1 MIKESVPCI
10 PIEEAEFS
18 VLDVETT
25 GLSARNNHIIEIG
38 IVTVKNLKIAGK
50 FQSLVNP
57 GCKIPYFITQF
68 TGITDEDIIDA
79 PFFSE
84 LADKIENVIGESVI
98 SAHNLSFDDSFL
110 KYEFF
115 RTGREPLSNHKIC
128 TLKIARRLYPSLKSK
143 SLSSVTQYLKL
154 KNSNAHRA
162 LADAEVTA
170 RALIKMIKKLKKEEG
185 IETLDELSSYQS
197 RAVTKSKP
205 VRIKNSLNNDVS
217 SLPNAPGIYYFL
229 NKKNEI
235 IYVGKAKSLG
245 ERIKTYFAP
254 TASKKAKK
262 IVRQAS
268 KLKTEITNSELT
280 ALLTEAET
288 IKLISPKHNS
298 QLKKYGNKYF
308 IRVNKNHKYPKLEIS
323 NYFDFDGNDYFGLFI
338 SRKRADKVMEMID
351 KTFAIRECTD
361 KEFAKKKICFLAD
374 IERCTAPCIKTK
386 DPDYDGELEK
396 VYEFLNGKN
405 QTALDRL
412 LNKMKDYS
420 SKQKYEKAAEVKEL
434 VDLILA
440 QTHKSSLLSEPVNSA
455 NVLFEISESFSKDY
469 LLLISGKPFIKTYI
483 HSKAGLFEEAIDD
496 YFSGNIN
503 LQIMPTE
510 EDLEKMK
517 ISLNWLIKN
526 RNKVR
531 IFYLKDYFSKEEL
544 YNAISKFS
552 KFNDSPDVSFYDI
565 NHLVNGDVLVEQYS
579 AK

>member
-1 MIKESVPCI
+1 MMIKESVPCLS
-10 PIEEAEFS
+10 IEDTEFS

-38 IVTVKNLKIAGK
+38 IVKVKKLKIAGK

-84 LADKIENVIGESVI
+84 LADKIENVIGDSVI

-115 RTGREPLSNHKIC
+115 RTGKEPLSNHKIC
-128 TLKIARRLYPSLKSK
+128 TLRLARRLYPSLKSK
-143 SLSSVTQYLKL
+143 SLSSVTNHLRL
-154 KNSNAHRA
+154 KNSNSHRA

-170 RALIKMIKKLKKEEG
+170 RALIKMIKKLKKDEG
-185 IETLDELSSYQS
+185 IETLDELSAYQS
-197 RAVTKSKP
+197 RVTSKGRP
-205 VRIKNSLNNDVS
+205 KIKKSLNNDVS

-288 IKLISPKHNS
+288 IKLINPKHNS

-323 NYFDFDGNDYFGLFI
+323 NHFDFDGNDYFGLFI

-351 KTFAIRECTD
+351 KTFALRECTD
-361 KEFAKKKICFLAD
+361 KEFAKKKKCFLAD

-386 DPDYDGELEK
+386 DPDYTDELEK
-396 VYEFLNGKN
+396 VYEFLNGNN
-405 QTALDRL
+405 QTALNRL

-469 LLLISGKPFIKTYI
+469 LILISGKPFIKTYI
-483 HSKAGLFEEAIDD
+483 HSKDGLFEEAIDD

-531 IFYLKDYFSKEEL
+531 IIYLKDYCSKEEL
-544 YNAISKFS
+544 YSAISRFS

-565 NHLVNGDVLVEQYS
+565 NHLVNGEVLVE
-579 AK
+579 

>member
-1 MIKESVPCI
+1 MIKENVPCV
-10 PIEEAEFS
+10 PINETEFS

-25 GLSARNNHIIEIG
+25 GLSSRENHVIEIG
-38 IVTVKNLKIAGK
+38 IVKVKNLKIAGK
-50 FQSLVNP
+50 FQSFVNP

-68 TGITDEDIIDA
+68 TGITNEDIADA

-84 LADKIENVIGESVI
+84 LADKIEKVIGDSVI

-143 SLSSVTQYLKL
+143 SLSSITQYLRL

-170 RALIKMIKKLKKEEG
+170 LALIKMIKKLKKDEG
-185 IETLDELSSYQS
+185 IETLDELYSYQNRVS
-197 RAVTKSKP
+197 SKRITK
-205 VRIKNSLNNDVS
+205 IKKSLNNDVS
-217 SLPNAPGIYYFL
+217 SLPNTPGIYYFL

-235 IYVGKAKSLG
+235 IYVGKAKLLG
-245 ERIKTYFAP
+245 ERIKTYFAQ

-262 IVRQAS
+262 IIRQAS
-268 KLKTEITNSELT
+268 KLKTEITNTELT

-288 IKLISPKHNS
+288 IKLVNPKYNS

-308 IRVNKNHKYPKLEIS
+308 IRINKTHNYPKLEIS
-323 NYFDFDGNDYFGLFI
+323 NHFDFDGNDYFGLFI

-351 KTFAIRECTD
+351 KTFTIRECTD
-361 KEFAKKKICFLAD
+361 KEFAKKKKCFLAD

-386 DPDYDGELEK
+386 DPDYSDELEK

-469 LLLISGKPFIKTYI
+469 FLLISGKPFIKTYI
-483 HSKAGLFEEAIDD
+483 HSKDSLFEEAIDD
-496 YFSGNIN
+496 YYSGNVN
-503 LQIMPTE
+503 LQVMPTE

-531 IFYLKDYFSKEEL
+531 IFYLKNYNSKEGL
-544 YNAISKFS
+544 YSAISRFS
-552 KFNDSPDVSFYDI
+552 KFNNSPDITFYDI
-565 NHLVNGDVLVEQYS
+565 NHLVNGDVLVE
-579 AK
+579 

>member
-1 MIKESVPCI
+1 MNKESVPSI
-10 PIEEAEFS
+10 PVEETEFS

-25 GLSARNNHIIEIG
+25 GLSARNNHVIEIG
-38 IVTVKNLKIAGK
+38 IVKVQDLKIAGK
-50 FQSLVNP
+50 FQSLINP

-84 LADKIENVIGESVI
+84 LADKIENVIGDSVI

-115 RTGREPLSNHKIC
+115 RTGKEPLSNHKIC
-128 TLKIARRLYPSLKSK
+128 TLKLARRLYPSLKSK
-143 SLSSVTQYLKL
+143 SLASITQYLRL

-162 LADAEVTA
+162 LADADVTA
-170 RALIKMIKKLKKEEG
+170 RALIKMIKKLKKDEG
-185 IETLDELSSYQS
+185 IETLDELYSYQS
-197 RAVTKSKP
+197 RVTSKG
-205 VRIKNSLNNDVS
+205 RHKIKKSLNNDVS

-235 IYVGKAKSLG
+235 IYVGKAKSLE
-245 ERIKTYFAP
+245 ERIRTYFSP

-262 IVRQAS
+262 IIRQAS

-288 IKLISPKHNS
+288 IKLINPRHNS

-308 IRVNKNHKYPKLEIS
+308 IRVNKNHNFPKLEIS
-323 NYFDFDGNDYFGLFI
+323 NHFDFDGNDYFGLFI

-351 KTFAIRECTD
+351 KTFALRECTD
-361 KEFAKKKICFLAD
+361 KEFSKKKKCFLAD

-386 DPDYDGELEK
+386 DPDYTDELEK

-412 LNKMKDYS
+412 LNKMKDFS

-483 HSKAGLFEEAIDD
+483 HSKNGLFEEAIDD

-531 IFYLKDYFSKEEL
+531 IFDLKEYRSREEL
-544 YNAISKFS
+544 YSAISRFS
-552 KFNDSPDVSFYDI
+552 SFNDPPDVTFYDI
-565 NHLVNGDVLVEQYS
+565 NHLVNGDVLVE
-579 AK
+579 

>member
-1 MIKESVPCI
+1 MNKESVPSI
-10 PIEEAEFS
+10 PVEETEFS

-25 GLSARNNHIIEIG
+25 GLSARNNHVIEIG
-38 IVTVKNLKIAGK
+38 IVKVQDLKIAGK
-50 FQSLVNP
+50 FQSLINP

-84 LADKIENVIGESVI
+84 LADKIENVIGDSVI

-115 RTGREPLSNHKIC
+115 RTGKEPLSNHKIC
-128 TLKIARRLYPSLKSK
+128 TLKLARRLYPSLKSK
-143 SLSSVTQYLKL
+143 SLASITQYLRL

-162 LADAEVTA
+162 LADADVTA
-170 RALIKMIKKLKKEEG
+170 RALIKMIKKLKKDEG
-185 IETLDELSSYQS
+185 IETLDELYSYQS
-197 RAVTKSKP
+197 RVTSKG
-205 VRIKNSLNNDVS
+205 RHKIKKSLNNDVS

-245 ERIKTYFAP
+245 ERIKTYFSP

-288 IKLISPKHNS
+288 IKLINPKHNS

-308 IRVNKNHKYPKLEIS
+308 IRVNKTHNYPNLEIS
-323 NYFDFDGNDYFGLFI
+323 NHFDFDGNDYFGLFI

-351 KTFAIRECTD
+351 KTFSLRECTD
-361 KEFAKKKICFLAD
+361 KEFAKKKKCFLAD

-386 DPDYDGELEK
+386 DPDYSDELVK
-396 VYEFLNGKN
+396 VYEFLNGIN

-412 LNKMKDYS
+412 LHKMKDYS
-420 SKQKYEKAAEVKEL
+420 SQQKYEKASEIKEL

-469 LLLISGKPFIKTYI
+469 LLLISGKPFLKTYI
-483 HSKAGLFEEAIDD
+483 HSKDGLFEDAIDD
-496 YFSGNIN
+496 YFSGTLN
-503 LQIMPTE
+503 LQIMPSE

-531 IFYLKDYFSKEEL
+531 VFYLKDYRLKEEL
-544 YNAISKFS
+544 YSALSRFS

-565 NHLVNGDVLVEQYS
+565 NHLINGDVLVE
-579 AK
+579 

>member
-1 MIKESVPCI
+1 MINESVPSVA
-10 PIEEAEFS
+10 IEQVEFS

-25 GLSARNNHIIEIG
+25 GLSARENHVIEIG
-38 IVTVKNLKIAGK
+38 IVKVKNLKIASK
-50 FQSLVNP
+50 FQSFVNP

-84 LADKIENVIGESVI
+84 LADKIENVIGDSVI
-98 SAHNLSFDDSFL
+98 SAHNISFDDSFL

-143 SLSSVTQYLKL
+143 SLSSITQYLRL

-170 RALIKMIKKLKKEEG
+170 RALIKMIKKLKEDEG
-185 IETLDELSSYQS
+185 IETLDELHSYQS
-197 RAVTKSKP
+197 RVTTRGRPK
-205 VRIKNSLNNDVS
+205 IKKSLNNDVS

-245 ERIKTYFAP
+245 ERIKTYFSP

-288 IKLISPKHNS
+288 IKLFNPKHNS

-308 IRVNKNHKYPKLEIS
+308 IRINKTHNYPKLEIS
-323 NYFDFDGNDYFGLFI
+323 NHFDFDGNDYFGLFI

-351 KTFAIRECTD
+351 KTFTLRECTD
-361 KEFAKKKICFLAD
+361 KEFAKMKKCFLAD

-386 DPDYDGELEK
+386 DPDYSDELEK

-412 LNKMKDYS
+412 LHKMKDYS

-455 NVLFEISESFSKDY
+455 NVLFEISESLSKDY
-469 LLLISGKPFIKTYI
+469 LLLISGKPFLKTYI
-483 HSKAGLFEEAIDD
+483 HSKDGLFEDAIDD
-496 YFSGNIN
+496 YFSGTLN
-503 LQIMPTE
+503 LQIMPSE

-531 IFYLKDYFSKEEL
+531 IFYLKDYTSREEL
-544 YNAISKFS
+544 YSAISRFS

-565 NHLVNGDVLVEQYS
+565 NHLVKGDVLVE
-579 AK
+579 

>member
-1 MIKESVPCI
+1 MIKENVPCV
-10 PIEEAEFS
+10 PIEETEFS

-38 IVTVKNLKIAGK
+38 IVKVKNLKVAGK

-84 LADKIENVIGESVI
+84 LVDKIENVIGDSVI
-98 SAHNLSFDDSFL
+98 SAHNLGFDNSFL

-128 TLKIARRLYPSLKSK
+128 TLKLARRLYPSLKSK
-143 SLSSVTQYLKL
+143 SLSSVTQYLRI

-170 RALIKMIKKLKKEEG
+170 RALIKMIKKLKKDEG
-185 IETLDELSSYQS
+185 IETLDELSVYQS
-197 RAVTKSKP
+197 RSATKSRP

-235 IYVGKAKSLG
+235 IYVGKAKLLG

-262 IVRQAS
+262 IIRQAS

-288 IKLISPKHNS
+288 IKLINPKHNS

-308 IRVNKNHKYPKLEIS
+308 IRVNKTHNYPGLEIS
-323 NYFDFDGNDYFGLFI
+323 NHFDFDGNDYFGLFI

-351 KTFAIRECTD
+351 KTFALRECTD
-361 KEFAKKKICFLAD
+361 KEFSKKKKCFLAD
-374 IERCTAPCIKTK
+374 IERCTAPCIKIK
-386 DPDYDGELEK
+386 DPDYADELEK

-483 HSKAGLFEEAIDD
+483 HCKDGLFEESIDD

-503 LQIMPTE
+503 LQVMPTE

-531 IFYLKDYFSKEEL
+531 IFYLKDYNSKEEL
-544 YNAISKFS
+544 YSAISRFS

-565 NHLVNGDVLVEQYS
+565 NHLVNGDMLVE
-579 AK
+579 

>member
-1 MIKESVPCI
+1 MINESVPSV
-10 PIEEAEFS
+10 PIEQVEFS

-25 GLSARNNHIIEIG
+25 GLSARENHVIEIG
-38 IVTVKNLKIAGK
+38 IVKIKNLKIARK
-50 FQSLVNP
+50 FQSFVNP

-84 LADKIENVIGESVI
+84 LADKIENVIGDSVI
-98 SAHNLSFDDSFL
+98 SAHNISFDDSFL

-143 SLSSVTQYLKL
+143 SLSSITQYLRL

-170 RALIKMIKKLKKEEG
+170 RALIKMIKKLKKDEG
-185 IETLDELSSYQS
+185 IETLDELHSYQS
-197 RAVTKSKP
+197 RVATRGRLK
-205 VRIKNSLNNDVS
+205 IKKNLNNDVS

-235 IYVGKAKSLG
+235 IYVGKAKALG
-245 ERIKTYFAP
+245 ERIKTYFSP

-288 IKLISPKHNS
+288 IKLFNPKHNS

-308 IRVNKNHKYPKLEIS
+308 IRINKTHNYPKLEIS
-323 NYFDFDGNDYFGLFI
+323 NHFDFDGNDYFGLFI

-351 KTFAIRECTD
+351 KTFTLRECTD
-361 KEFAKKKICFLAD
+361 KEFAKKKKCFLAD

-386 DPDYDGELEK
+386 DPDYSDELEK

-412 LNKMKDYS
+412 LHKMKDYS

-469 LLLISGKPFIKTYI
+469 LLLISGKPFLKTYI
-483 HSKAGLFEEAIDD
+483 HSKDGLFEDAIDD
-496 YFSGNIN
+496 YFSGTLN
-503 LQIMPTE
+503 LQIMPSE

-531 IFYLKDYFSKEEL
+531 IFYLRDYNSREEL
-544 YNAISKFS
+544 YSAISRFS

-565 NHLVNGDVLVEQYS
+565 NHLVKGDVLVE
-579 AK
+579 

>member
-1 MIKESVPCI
+1 MINESVPSVA
-10 PIEEAEFS
+10 IEQVEFS

-25 GLSARNNHIIEIG
+25 GLSARENHVIEIG
-38 IVTVKNLKIAGK
+38 IVKVKNLKIASK
-50 FQSLVNP
+50 FQSFVNP

-84 LADKIENVIGESVI
+84 LADKIENVIGDSVI
-98 SAHNLSFDDSFL
+98 SAHNISFDDSFL

-143 SLSSVTQYLKL
+143 SLSSITQYLRL

-170 RALIKMIKKLKKEEG
+170 RALIKMIKKLKKDEG
-185 IETLDELSSYQS
+185 IETLDELHSYQS
-197 RAVTKSKP
+197 RVATRGRLK
-205 VRIKNSLNNDVS
+205 IKKNLNNDVS

-245 ERIKTYFAP
+245 ERIKTYFSP

-288 IKLISPKHNS
+288 IKLFNPKHNS

-308 IRVNKNHKYPKLEIS
+308 IRINKTHNYPKLEIS
-323 NYFDFDGNDYFGLFI
+323 NHFDFDGNDYFGLFI

-351 KTFAIRECTD
+351 KTFTLRECTD
-361 KEFAKKKICFLAD
+361 KEFAKMKKCFLAD

-386 DPDYDGELEK
+386 DPDYSDELEK

-412 LNKMKDYS
+412 LHKMKDYS

-455 NVLFEISESFSKDY
+455 NVLFEISESLSKDY
-469 LLLISGKPFIKTYI
+469 LLLISGKPFLKTYI
-483 HSKAGLFEEAIDD
+483 HSKDGLFEDAIDD
-496 YFSGNIN
+496 YFSGTLN
-503 LQIMPTE
+503 LQIMPSE

-531 IFYLKDYFSKEEL
+531 IFYLKDYTSREEL
-544 YNAISKFS
+544 YSAISRFS

-565 NHLVNGDVLVEQYS
+565 NHLVKGDVLVE
-579 AK
+579 

>member
-1 MIKESVPCI
+1 MINESVPSV
-10 PIEEAEFS
+10 PIEQVEFS

-25 GLSARNNHIIEIG
+25 GLSARENHVIEIG
-38 IVTVKNLKIAGK
+38 IVKIKNLKIAGT
-50 FQSLVNP
+50 FQSFVNP

-84 LADKIENVIGESVI
+84 LADKIENVIGDSVI

-143 SLSSVTQYLKL
+143 SLSSITQYLRL

-170 RALIKMIKKLKKEEG
+170 RALIKMIKKLKEDEG
-185 IETLDELSSYQS
+185 IETLDELHSYQS
-197 RAVTKSKP
+197 KVATRGRPK
-205 VRIKNSLNNDVS
+205 IKKSLNNDVS

-245 ERIKTYFAP
+245 ERIKTYFSP

-288 IKLISPKHNS
+288 IKLINPKHNS

-308 IRVNKNHKYPKLEIS
+308 IRVNKTHDYPKLEIS
-323 NYFDFDGNDYFGLFI
+323 NHFDFDGNDYFGLFI

-351 KTFAIRECTD
+351 KTFTLRECTD
-361 KEFAKKKICFLAD
+361 KEFAKKKKCFLAD

-386 DPDYDGELEK
+386 DPDYSDELEK

-412 LNKMKDYS
+412 LHKMKDYS

-469 LLLISGKPFIKTYI
+469 LLLISGKPFLKTYI
-483 HSKAGLFEEAIDD
+483 HSKDGLFEEAIDD
-496 YFSGNIN
+496 YFSGTLN

-531 IFYLKDYFSKEEL
+531 IFYLKDYTSREEL
-544 YNAISKFS
+544 YSAISRFS
-552 KFNDSPDVSFYDI
+552 KFNGSPDVSFYDI
-565 NHLVNGDVLVEQYS
+565 NHLVKGDVLVE
-579 AK
+579 

>member
-1 MIKESVPCI
+1 MIKESVPSV

-38 IVTVKNLKIAGK
+38 IVKVKNLKITNK
-50 FQSLVNP
+50 FHSLVNP

-84 LADKIENVIGESVI
+84 LTDKIENVIGDSVI
-98 SAHNLSFDDSFL
+98 SAHNLSFDNSFL

-128 TLKIARRLYPSLKSK
+128 TLKLARRLYPSLKSK
-143 SLSSVTQYLKL
+143 SLSSVTQYLRL

-162 LADAEVTA
+162 LADAEVAA
-170 RALIKMIKKLKKEEG
+170 RALIKMIKKLKKDEG
-185 IETLDELSSYQS
+185 IETLDELSAYQS
-197 RAVTKSKP
+197 RVTAKGRSK
-205 VRIKNSLNNDVS
+205 IKKSLNNDVS

-235 IYVGKAKSLG
+235 IYVGKAKLLG
-245 ERIKTYFAP
+245 ERIKTYFSP

-288 IKLISPKHNS
+288 IKLINPKHNT

-308 IRVNKNHKYPKLEIS
+308 IRVNKTHCYPKLEIS
-323 NYFDFDGNDYFGLFI
+323 NHFDFDGNDYFGLFI

-361 KEFAKKKICFLAD
+361 KEFSKKKKCFLAD

-386 DPDYDGELEK
+386 DLDYSDELGK

-483 HSKAGLFEEAIDD
+483 HSKDGLFEEAIED
-496 YFSGNIN
+496 YFSGTHN
-503 LQIMPTE
+503 LQIVPTE

-531 IFYLKDYFSKEEL
+531 IFYLKNYRSREEL
-544 YNAISKFS
+544 YSAISRFS
-552 KFNDSPDVSFYDI
+552 KFNESPDVSFYDI
-565 NHLVNGDVLVEQYS
+565 NHLVNGDVLVEKYS

>member
-1 MIKESVPCI
+1 MINESVPSV
-10 PIEEAEFS
+10 PIEQVEFS

-25 GLSARNNHIIEIG
+25 GLSARENHVIEIG
-38 IVTVKNLKIAGK
+38 IVKVKNLKIASK
-50 FQSLVNP
+50 FQSFVNP

-79 PFFSE
+79 PYFSE
-84 LADKIENVIGESVI
+84 LADKIENVISDSVI

-143 SLSSVTQYLKL
+143 SLSSITQYLRL

-170 RALIKMIKKLKKEEG
+170 RALIKMIKKLKKDEG
-185 IETLDELSSYQS
+185 IETLDELHSYQS
-197 RAVTKSKP
+197 RIATRGRLK
-205 VRIKNSLNNDVS
+205 IKKNLNNDVS

-235 IYVGKAKSLG
+235 IYVGKAKALG
-245 ERIKTYFAP
+245 ERIKTYFSP

-288 IKLISPKHNS
+288 IKLFNPKHNS

-308 IRVNKNHKYPKLEIS
+308 IRINKTHNYPKLEIS
-323 NYFDFDGNDYFGLFI
+323 NHFDFDGNDYFGLFI

-351 KTFAIRECTD
+351 KTFTLRECTD
-361 KEFAKKKICFLAD
+361 KEFAKKKKCFLAD

-386 DPDYDGELEK
+386 DPNYSDELEK

-412 LNKMKDYS
+412 LHKMKDYS

-469 LLLISGKPFIKTYI
+469 LLLISGKPFLKTYI
-483 HSKAGLFEEAIDD
+483 HSKDGLFEDAIDD
-496 YFSGNIN
+496 YFSGTLN
-503 LQIMPTE
+503 LQIMPSE

-531 IFYLKDYFSKEEL
+531 IYYLKDYTSREEL
-544 YNAISKFS
+544 YSAISRFS

-565 NHLVNGDVLVEQYS
+565 NHLVKGDVLVE
-579 AK
+579 

>member
-1 MIKESVPCI
+1 
-10 PIEEAEFS
+10 
-18 VLDVETT
+18 
-25 GLSARNNHIIEIG
+25 
-38 IVTVKNLKIAGK
+38 
-50 FQSLVNP
+50 
-57 GCKIPYFITQF
+57 
-68 TGITDEDIIDA
+68 
-79 PFFSE
+79 
-84 LADKIENVIGESVI
+84 
-98 SAHNLSFDDSFL
+98 
-110 KYEFF
+110 
-115 RTGREPLSNHKIC
+115 LSNHKIC

-143 SLSSVTQYLKL
+143 SLSSITQYLRL

-170 RALIKMIKKLKKEEG
+170 RALIKMIKKLKKDEG
-185 IETLDELSSYQS
+185 IETLDELHSYQS
-197 RAVTKSKP
+197 RVATRGRLK
-205 VRIKNSLNNDVS
+205 IKKNLNNDVS

-235 IYVGKAKSLG
+235 IYVGKAKALG
-245 ERIKTYFAP
+245 ERIKTYFSP

-288 IKLISPKHNS
+288 IKLFNPKHNS

-308 IRVNKNHKYPKLEIS
+308 IRINKTHNYPKLEIS
-323 NYFDFDGNDYFGLFI
+323 NHFDFDGNDYFGLFI

-351 KTFAIRECTD
+351 KTFTLRECTD
-361 KEFAKKKICFLAD
+361 KEFAKKKKCFLAD

-386 DPDYDGELEK
+386 DPDYSDELEK

-412 LNKMKDYS
+412 LHKMKDYS

-469 LLLISGKPFIKTYI
+469 LLLISGKPFLKTYI
-483 HSKAGLFEEAIDD
+483 HSKDGLFEDAIDD
-496 YFSGNIN
+496 YFSGTLN
-503 LQIMPTE
+503 LQIMPSE

-531 IFYLKDYFSKEEL
+531 IYYLKDYTSREEL
-544 YNAISKFS
+544 YSAISRFS

-565 NHLVNGDVLVEQYS
+565 NHLVKGDVLVE
-579 AK
+579 

>member
-1 MIKESVPCI
+1 MIKENVPCV
-10 PIEEAEFS
+10 PINETEFS

-25 GLSARNNHIIEIG
+25 GLSSRENHVIEIG
-38 IVTVKNLKIAGK
+38 IVKVKNLKIAGK
-50 FQSLVNP
+50 FQSFVNP

-68 TGITDEDIIDA
+68 TGITNEDIADA

-84 LADKIENVIGESVI
+84 LADKIEKVIGDSVI

-143 SLSSVTQYLKL
+143 SLSSITQYLRL

-170 RALIKMIKKLKKEEG
+170 LALIKMIKKLKKDEG
-185 IETLDELSSYQS
+185 IETLDELYSYQNRVS
-197 RAVTKSKP
+197 SKRITK
-205 VRIKNSLNNDVS
+205 IKKSLNNDVS

-235 IYVGKAKSLG
+235 IYVGKAKLLG
-245 ERIKTYFAP
+245 ERIKTYFAQ

-262 IVRQAS
+262 IIRQAS
-268 KLKTEITNSELT
+268 KLKTEITNTELT

-288 IKLISPKHNS
+288 IKLVNPKYNS

-308 IRVNKNHKYPKLEIS
+308 IRINKTHNYPKLEIS
-323 NYFDFDGNDYFGLFI
+323 NHFDFDGNDYFGLFI

-361 KEFAKKKICFLAD
+361 KEFAKKKKCFLAD

-386 DPDYDGELEK
+386 DPDYSDELEK

-469 LLLISGKPFIKTYI
+469 FLLISGKPFIKTYI
-483 HSKAGLFEEAIDD
+483 HSKDSLFEEAIDD
-496 YFSGNIN
+496 YYSGNVN
-503 LQIMPTE
+503 LQVMPTE

-531 IFYLKDYFSKEEL
+531 IFYLKNYNSKEGL
-544 YNAISKFS
+544 YSAISRFS
-552 KFNDSPDVSFYDI
+552 KFNNSPDITFYDI
-565 NHLVNGDVLVEQYS
+565 NHLVNGDVLVE
-579 AK
+579 

>member
-1 MIKESVPCI
+1 MINESVPSV
-10 PIEEAEFS
+10 PIEQVEFS

-25 GLSARNNHIIEIG
+25 GLSARENHVIEIG
-38 IVTVKNLKIAGK
+38 IVKIKNLKIASK
-50 FQSLVNP
+50 FQSFVNP

-84 LADKIENVIGESVI
+84 LADKIENVIGDSVI

-143 SLSSVTQYLKL
+143 SLSSITQYLRL

-170 RALIKMIKKLKKEEG
+170 RALIKMIKKLKKDEG
-185 IETLDELSSYQS
+185 IETLDELHSYQS
-197 RAVTKSKP
+197 RVATRGRPK
-205 VRIKNSLNNDVS
+205 IKKSLNNDVS

-245 ERIKTYFAP
+245 ERIKTYFSP

-288 IKLISPKHNS
+288 IKLFNPKHNS

-308 IRVNKNHKYPKLEIS
+308 IRVNKTHDYPKLEIS
-323 NYFDFDGNDYFGLFI
+323 NHFDFDGNDYFGLFI

-351 KTFAIRECTD
+351 KTFTLRECTD
-361 KEFAKKKICFLAD
+361 KEFAKKKKCFLAD

-386 DPDYDGELEK
+386 DPDYSDELEK

-412 LNKMKDYS
+412 LHKMKDYS

-469 LLLISGKPFIKTYI
+469 LLLISGKPFLKTYI
-483 HSKAGLFEEAIDD
+483 HSKDGLFEDAIDD
-496 YFSGNIN
+496 YFSGTLN

-531 IFYLKDYFSKEEL
+531 IFYLKDYTSREEL
-544 YNAISKFS
+544 YSAISRFS
-552 KFNDSPDVSFYDI
+552 KFNGSPDVSFYDI
-565 NHLVNGDVLVEQYS
+565 NHLVKGDVLVE
-579 AK
+579 

>member
-1 MIKESVPCI
+1 MIKANVPRI

-25 GLSARNNHIIEIG
+25 GLSARNNHVIEIG
-38 IVTVKNLKIAGK
+38 IVKVKNLKVAGK
-50 FQSLVNP
+50 FHSLVNP
-57 GCKIPYFITQF
+57 GYKIPYFITQF
-68 TGITDEDIIDA
+68 TGITDEDIVDA

-84 LADKIENVIGESVI
+84 LADKIENVIGDSII

-115 RTGREPLSNHKIC
+115 RTGKEPLSNHKIC
-128 TLKIARRLYPSLKSK
+128 TLKIARRLYPLLKSK
-143 SLSSVTQYLKL
+143 SLSSITQYLRL

-170 RALIKMIKKLKKEEG
+170 RALIKMIKKLKKDEG
-185 IETLDELSSYQS
+185 IETLNELYSYQS
-197 RAVTKSKP
+197 RVSSKGRPKIKKS
-205 VRIKNSLNNDVS
+205 LTNDIS

-235 IYVGKAKSLG
+235 IYVGKAKSLE
-245 ERIKTYFAP
+245 ERIKSYFSP

-268 KLKTEITNSELT
+268 KIKTEITNTELT

-288 IKLISPKHNS
+288 IKLITPKYNA

-308 IRVNKNHKYPKLEIS
+308 IRINKTHDYPKLEIS
-323 NYFDFDGNDYFGLFI
+323 NHFDFDGNDYFGLFI

-351 KTFAIRECTD
+351 KTFSLRECTD
-361 KEFAKKKICFLAD
+361 KEFSKKKKCFLAD
-374 IERCTAPCIKTK
+374 IERCTAPCIKTS
-386 DPDYDGELEK
+386 DPDYSDELEK
-396 VYEFLNGKN
+396 VYEFLSGKN
-405 QTALDRL
+405 QIALDRL
-412 LNKMKDYS
+412 LHKMKVYS
-420 SKQKYEKAAEVKEL
+420 SKQKYEKAAEIKEL

-440 QTHKSSLLSEPVNSA
+440 LTHKSSLLSEPVNSA
-455 NVLFEISESFSKDY
+455 NVIFEISESFSKDY
-469 LLLISGKPFIKTYI
+469 LLLISGKPFLKTYI
-483 HSKAGLFEEAIDD
+483 HSKDGLFEEALDD
-496 YFSGNIN
+496 YFSGVLN

-531 IFYLKDYFSKEEL
+531 IFYLKDYSSKEEL
-544 YNAISKFS
+544 YRAISSFS
-552 KFNDSPDVSFYDI
+552 KFNDSPDVTFYDI
-565 NHLVNGDVLVEQYS
+565 NHLVNGDVLVE
-579 AK
+579 

>member
-1 MIKESVPCI
+1 MINESVPSV
-10 PIEEAEFS
+10 PIEQVEFS

-25 GLSARNNHIIEIG
+25 GLSARENHVIEIG
-38 IVTVKNLKIAGK
+38 IVKIKNLKIASK
-50 FQSLVNP
+50 FQSFVNP

-84 LADKIENVIGESVI
+84 LADKIENVIGDSVI
-98 SAHNLSFDDSFL
+98 SAHNISFDDSFL

-128 TLKIARRLYPSLKSK
+128 TLKIARRLFPSLKSK
-143 SLSSVTQYLKL
+143 SLSSITQYLRL

-170 RALIKMIKKLKKEEG
+170 RALIKMIKKLKKDEG
-185 IETLDELSSYQS
+185 IETLDELHSYQS
-197 RAVTKSKP
+197 RVATRGRLK
-205 VRIKNSLNNDVS
+205 IKKTLNNDVS

-235 IYVGKAKSLG
+235 IYVGKAKALG
-245 ERIKTYFAP
+245 ERIKTYFSP

-288 IKLISPKHNS
+288 IKLFNPKHNS

-308 IRVNKNHKYPKLEIS
+308 IRINKTHNYPKLEIS
-323 NYFDFDGNDYFGLFI
+323 NHFDFDGNDYFGLFI

-351 KTFAIRECTD
+351 KTFTLRECTD
-361 KEFAKKKICFLAD
+361 KEFAKKKKCFLAD

-386 DPDYDGELEK
+386 DPDYSDELEK

-412 LNKMKDYS
+412 LHKMKDYS

-469 LLLISGKPFIKTYI
+469 LLLISGKPFLKTYI
-483 HSKAGLFEEAIDD
+483 HSKDGLFEDAIDD
-496 YFSGNIN
+496 YFSGTLN
-503 LQIMPTE
+503 LQIMPSE

-531 IFYLKDYFSKEEL
+531 IYYLKDYTSREEL
-544 YNAISKFS
+544 YSAISRFS

-565 NHLVNGDVLVEQYS
+565 NHLVKGDVLVE
-579 AK
+579 

>member
-1 MIKESVPCI
+1 MIKANVPSI
-10 PIEEAEFS
+10 PVEETEFS

-25 GLSARNNHIIEIG
+25 GLSARSNHVIEIG
-38 IVTVKNLKIAGK
+38 IVKVKNLKIAGK
-50 FQSLVNP
+50 FHSLVNP

-68 TGITDEDIIDA
+68 TGITDEDISDA

-84 LADKIENVIGESVI
+84 LVDKIENVIGDSVI
-98 SAHNLSFDDSFL
+98 SAHNLSFDNSFL

-128 TLKIARRLYPSLKSK
+128 TLKLARRLYPSLKSK
-143 SLSSVTQYLKL
+143 SLSSVTQYLRL

-170 RALIKMIKKLKKEEG
+170 RALIKMIKKLKKDEG
-185 IETLDELSSYQS
+185 IETLDELYSYQS
-197 RAVTKSKP
+197 RVTSKG
-205 VRIKNSLNNDVS
+205 RAKIKKSLNNDVS

-262 IVRQAS
+262 IIRQAS

-288 IKLISPKHNS
+288 IKLINPKHNS

-323 NYFDFDGNDYFGLFI
+323 NHFDFDGNDYFGLFI

-361 KEFAKKKICFLAD
+361 KEFAKKKKCFLAD
-374 IERCTAPCIKTK
+374 IERCTAPCVKKK
-386 DPDYDGELEK
+386 DPEYDDELEK

-405 QTALDRL
+405 QTALNRL

-420 SKQKYEKAAEVKEL
+420 STQKYEKAAEVKEL

-483 HSKAGLFEEAIDD
+483 HSKDGLFEEAIDD

-503 LQIMPTE
+503 LQIIPTE

-531 IFYLKDYFSKEEL
+531 IFYLKDYCSKEEL
-544 YNAISKFS
+544 YSTISRFS
-552 KFNDSPDVSFYDI
+552 KFNDSPDVTFYDI
-565 NHLVNGDVLVEQYS
+565 NHLVNGDVLVE
-579 AK
+579 

>member
-1 MIKESVPCI
+1 MINESVPSV
-10 PIEEAEFS
+10 PIEQVEFS

-25 GLSARNNHIIEIG
+25 GLSARENHVIEIG
-38 IVTVKNLKIAGK
+38 IVKIKNLKIASK
-50 FQSLVNP
+50 FQSFVNP

-84 LADKIENVIGESVI
+84 LADKIENVIGDSVI
-98 SAHNLSFDDSFL
+98 SAHNLSFYDSFL

-143 SLSSVTQYLKL
+143 SLSSITQYLRL
-154 KNSNAHRA
+154 KNFNAHRA

-170 RALIKMIKKLKKEEG
+170 RALIKMIKKLKKDEG
-185 IETLDELSSYQS
+185 IETLDELHSYQS
-197 RAVTKSKP
+197 RVATRGRLK
-205 VRIKNSLNNDVS
+205 IKKNLNNDVS

-235 IYVGKAKSLG
+235 IYVGKAKALG
-245 ERIKTYFAP
+245 ERIKTYFSP

-288 IKLISPKHNS
+288 IKLFNPKHNS

-308 IRVNKNHKYPKLEIS
+308 IRINKTHNYPNLEIS
-323 NYFDFDGNDYFGLFI
+323 NHFDFDGNDYFGLFI

-351 KTFAIRECTD
+351 KTFTLRECTD
-361 KEFAKKKICFLAD
+361 KEFSKKKKCFLAD

-386 DPDYDGELEK
+386 DPDYSDELEK

-412 LNKMKDYS
+412 LHKMKDYS

-440 QTHKSSLLSEPVNSA
+440 QTHK
-455 NVLFEISESFSKDY
+455 
-469 LLLISGKPFIKTYI
+469 
-483 HSKAGLFEEAIDD
+483 
-496 YFSGNIN
+496 
-503 LQIMPTE
+503 
-510 EDLEKMK
+510 
-517 ISLNWLIKN
+517 
-526 RNKVR
+526 
-531 IFYLKDYFSKEEL
+531 
-544 YNAISKFS
+544 
-552 KFNDSPDVSFYDI
+552 
-565 NHLVNGDVLVEQYS
+565 
-579 AK
+579 

>member
-1 MIKESVPCI
+1 MINESVPSV
-10 PIEEAEFS
+10 PIEQVEFS

-25 GLSARNNHIIEIG
+25 GLSARENRVIEIG
-38 IVTVKNLKIAGK
+38 IVKVKNLKIASK
-50 FQSLVNP
+50 FLSFVNP

-84 LADKIENVIGESVI
+84 LADKIENVIGDSVI
-98 SAHNLSFDDSFL
+98 SAHNISFDDSFL

-143 SLSSVTQYLKL
+143 SLSSITQYLRL

-170 RALIKMIKKLKKEEG
+170 RALIKMIKKLKKDEG
-185 IETLDELSSYQS
+185 IETLDELHSYQS
-197 RAVTKSKP
+197 RVVTRGRLK
-205 VRIKNSLNNDVS
+205 IKKNLNNDVS

-235 IYVGKAKSLG
+235 IYVGKAKALG
-245 ERIKTYFAP
+245 ERIKTYFSP
-254 TASKKAKK
+254 TASKKVKK

-288 IKLISPKHNS
+288 IKLFNPKHNS

-308 IRVNKNHKYPKLEIS
+308 IRINKTHNYPKLEIS
-323 NYFDFDGNDYFGLFI
+323 NHFDFDGNDYFGLFI

-351 KTFAIRECTD
+351 KTFTLRECTD
-361 KEFAKKKICFLAD
+361 KEFAKKKKCFLAD

-386 DPDYDGELEK
+386 DPDYSDELKK

-412 LNKMKDYS
+412 LHKMKDYS

-469 LLLISGKPFIKTYI
+469 LLLISGKPFLKTYI
-483 HSKAGLFEEAIDD
+483 HSKDGLFEDAIDD
-496 YFSGNIN
+496 YFSGTLN
-503 LQIMPTE
+503 LQIMPSE

-531 IFYLKDYFSKEEL
+531 IFYLKDYTSREEL
-544 YNAISKFS
+544 YSAISRFS

-565 NHLVNGDVLVEQYS
+565 NHLVKGDVLVE
-579 AK
+579 